1 MFSRTRRGVT
11 HLGVR
16 SDTSRAM
23 SLDSSN
29 SLKFFLEDLDAR
41 LEARGHGVHA
51 ITKPSVVVVHVG
63 LHVRE
68 VGGDSF
74 FKSSSRLGLFGLPQ
88 HQLSEHV
95 LDLILLDLSFGFRL
109 RGISAGSSLGGRTSV
124 GHLGDGEEQAALEV
138 VGKVPDQLV
147 AEVGVLEGG

>member
-74 FKSSSRLGLFGLPQ
+74 F
-88 HQLSEHV
+88 
-95 LDLILLDLSFGFRL
+95 
-109 RGISAGSSLGGRTSV
+109 
-124 GHLGDGEEQAALEV
+124 
-138 VGKVPDQLV
+138 
-147 AEVGVLEGG
+147 